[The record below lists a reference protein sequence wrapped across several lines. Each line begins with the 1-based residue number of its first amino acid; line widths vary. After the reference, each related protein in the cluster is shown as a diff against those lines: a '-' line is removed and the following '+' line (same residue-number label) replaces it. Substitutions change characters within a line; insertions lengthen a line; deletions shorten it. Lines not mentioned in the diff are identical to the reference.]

1 MWWTIA
7 PQWRGE
13 FQHWHSH
20 EHFPE
25 RLGLPGFRRASRWA
39 ATGDAASSDGF
50 FVLYELE
57 RFDSLTSPA
66 YLERLNNPTPWSVRM
81 MPHHQGM
88 VRSQSHVLESSGSLL
103 GGTLATVRMSP
114 QPGREEA
121 LRQELRHALGR
132 LAGEP
137 GLTGGHLLR
146 TDTPA
151 IAMTREQAIRG
162 GDRAADWIVLLGGC
176 SEQALRAALGELPLN
191 AAASDRTVSLF
202 RLDHSMS
209 AADLAP

>member
-7 PQWRGE
+7 RQWRDE

-39 ATGDAASSDGF
+39 EADDGDGF

-57 RFDSLTSPA
+57 RFDSLTSAA

-81 MPHHQGM
+81 MPHHRGM

-103 GGTLATVRMSP
+103 GGMLATIRLSP
-114 QPGREEA
+114 RPGRDEA
-121 LRQELRHALGR
+121 LRSQLRATLER
-132 LAGEP
+132 KAGEP
-137 GLTGGHLLR
+137 GMTGGHLLR
-146 TDTPA
+146 TDTPS

-162 GDRAADWIVLLGGC
+162 GDQAADWIVLLGGC
-176 SEQALRAALGELPLN
+176 NEQALRAAAGGLPLDD
-191 AAASDRTVSLF
+191 AAPASTTSLF
-202 RLDHSMS
+202 RLDHSMG
-209 AADLAP
+209 AADLA

>member
-1 MWWTIA
+1 MWWTMA
-7 PQWRGE
+7 PSWRDE

-25 RLGLPGFRRASRWA
+25 RLALPGFRRASRWA
-39 ATGDAASSDGF
+39 DRDGGDGF

-57 RFDSLTSPA
+57 TFASLTSAA

-81 MPHHQGM
+81 MPHHRDM
-88 VRSQSHVLESSGSLL
+88 VRSQSHVLESAGSLL
-103 GGTLATVRMSP
+103 GGMLATVRMSP
-114 QPGREEA
+114 QPGREAA
-121 LRQELRHALGR
+121 LRQDLRHALGD

-151 IAMTREQAIRG
+151 LAPTREQAIRG
-162 GDRAADWIVLLGGC
+162 GDQAADWIVLLGGC
-176 SEQALRAALGELPLN
+176 SEQALRTALGELPLK
-191 AAASDRTVSLF
+191 AATPDRTVSLF

-209 AADLAP
+209 AAELR